1 MPSLHDF
8 LQLMATA
15 NRRRITGMELTPQQI
30 DFYRR
35 EGYLVVHGVLDAPE
49 LERLR
54 SAMDELLAGA
64 RGVADHTA
72 LYDME
77 DTHTPEQPRV
87 RRLKLPHLHHA
98 AFHDLI
104 RSPKVLGL
112 LTSLLGP
119 SVRMHTSKLNLKS
132 ADYGA
137 AVEWHQDWAFYP
149 HTNDDVLAMGVLL
162 DDFEPDNGPMMVV
175 PRTHVGSIC
184 DHHHAGVFVGAID
197 PDRIA
202 PEIARAVP
210 LIAKAGSIT
219 LHHARL
225 IHGSALNTSRRPRSF
240 LLYEAMAADAWP
252 LASGLYGSLE
262 EFDARML
269 CGEPSLQPRMTAVP
283 VRMPVPKAPQ
293 SASLYQSQKYMAT
306 RYFEGAP

>member
-1 MPSLHDF
+1 
-8 LQLMATA
+8 
-15 NRRRITGMELTPQQI
+15 MELTPPQI

-64 RGVADHTA
+64 RGVASHTA
-72 LYDME
+72 LYDLE

-87 RRLKLPHLHHA
+87 RRLKLPHQHHV

-119 SVRMHTSKLNLKS
+119 SVRLHTSKLNLKS

-149 HTNDDVLAMGVLL
+149 HSNDDVLALGVLL

-175 PRTHVGSIC
+175 PRTHVGPIQ
-184 DHHHAGVFVGAID
+184 DHHHAGVFAGAID
-197 PDRIA
+197 PDCIA

-252 LASGLYGSLE
+252 LAGGLYGNLE

-269 CGEPSLQPRMTAVP
+269 CGEPTLQPRMTAVP
-283 VRMPVPKAPQ
+283 VRMPFPKAPE
-293 SASLYQSQKYMAT
+293 SASLYQSQKYMT
-306 RYFEGAP
+306 KRFFEAAP